1 MSEVLRIMMIE
12 ILDKGYKHDL
22 IALKIRFLEK
32 AERGDGL
39 VVYTIKDY
47 SMPIHLSLAEDDNII
62 SLLNDN
68 YNVIEILDR
77 ASGIWVRY
85 MYHRP
90 EHLPMHIFYEYHNK
104 WASGKEEKGAKEL
117 MKLYEEKFRKGGV

>member
-1 MSEVLRIMMIE
+1 MMIE
-12 ILDKGYKHDL
+12 ILDRNYNHPHDKL
-22 IALKIRFLEK
+22 NLKIRFLEK
-32 AERGDGL
+32 AEIMDGL
-39 VVYTIKDY
+39 RVYTIKDY
-47 SMPIHLSLAEDDNII
+47 SVPIHLSLAEDDNIN

-77 ASGIWVRY
+77 ASGIWIRY

-104 WASGKEEKGAKEL
+104 WATGKEEKGAREL
-117 MKLYEEKFRKGGV
+117 MKLYNEKFREEGL

>member
-1 MSEVLRIMMIE
+1 MMIE
-12 ILDKGYKHDL
+12 ILDRNYNHPHDKL
-22 IALKIRFLEK
+22 NLKIRFLEK
-32 AERGDGL
+32 AEIMDGL
-39 VVYTIKDY
+39 RVYTIKDY
-47 SMPIHLSLAEDDNII
+47 SVPIHLSLAEDDNIN

-90 EHLPMHIFYEYHNK
+90 EHLPMHIFYEHHNK
-104 WASGKEEKGAKEL
+104 WATGKEEKGAKEL
-117 MKLYEEKFRKGGV
+117 MKLYDEKFRKEVTGI